1 MSPQWSPQYT
11 CNWRLKKSP
20 HIVKNPSDIVGESSS
35 SWESSSPRFLL
46 LVELVFQLLQL
57 RDWLFYRPLFKLCI
71 LPHFVEDLALDDC
84 EEGAGSDPPHTFHF
98 DTVSLPCQL
107 DILIFSSFHVL
118 LAWFVLPKSG
128 IDPSPRHGRHKC
140 KNPSTSAIGW

>member
-1 MSPQWSPQYT
+1 M
-11 CNWRLKKSP
+11 
-20 HIVKNPSDIVGESSS
+20 
-35 SWESSSPRFLL
+35 
-46 LVELVFQLLQL
+46 
-57 RDWLFYRPLFKLCI
+57 
-71 LPHFVEDLALDDC
+71 DDC

-128 IDPSPRHGRHKC
+128 IDPSYLIIVIFYTDTIFVRIKFTP
-140 KNPSTSAIGW
+140 KNADFSR